1 MEYGYLATHSFA
13 EGEIICSNMRYR
25 GITIPLIIGLA
36 LGLDEE
42 EPVGLASYS
51 GDDIST
57 PTQEVINGD
66 DAGSGM
72 PPWDDSLWLPLWCIY
87 PDPAVINNVDRRLWC
102 ARPHPSNGKIAA
114 HFYIF
119 SQVCHSLLNQYN
131 FNSHLQALCSS
142 WELHSPLVKDVGF
155 GYLEGVICLG
165 LVTRSVEGCPKQR
178 TC

>member
-1 MEYGYLATHSFA
+1 MLWRPPLASALLLRRGGQLRVTASARCYFDLTPFSYKRVEYGYLATHSFA

-25 GITIPLIIGLA
+25 GITIPLIVGLA

-57 PTQEVINGD
+57 PTQEMINGD

-102 ARPHPSNGKIAA
+102 ARPHPSNGKMAA
-114 HFYIF
+114 HFHIF
-119 SQVCHSLLNQYN
+119 
-131 FNSHLQALCSS
+131 
-142 WELHSPLVKDVGF
+142 
-155 GYLEGVICLG
+155 
-165 LVTRSVEGCPKQR
+165 
-178 TC
+178 